1 MLEELHDRALLA
13 FLLSRLEHYI
23 PLLVPFP
30 GLARGFLK
38 ALLGLWGGAGA
49 EAKSSGGGT
58 EAESEEAERVRAQGK
73 GGCVPGDRTK
83 KPSNAPTMRI
93 C

>member
-1 MLEELHDRALLA
+1 DGGEGALARGRSRVAAAVILTKEDFRAAALLPAWKPIQPALYSFFKSLLHVLDELHDRALLS

-38 ALLGLWGGAGA
+38 
-49 EAKSSGGGT
+49 
-58 EAESEEAERVRAQGK
+58 
-73 GGCVPGDRTK
+73 
-83 KPSNAPTMRI
+83 
-93 C
+93 